1 MLNVFFFM
9 FGTDVI
15 NAYSTILLEGGES
28 STDPVKINEIRV
40 SNTLIGFCRMAGAL
54 AGGALLDKLGRRKLY
69 VYGSA
74 LLTFAITSLYIGVTQ
89 NMILFTEIGVWSFSF
104 SIGLSYGVINPVYL
118 AEILPPIG
126 VSLMLFINQMG
137 TVIILFVFPLVI
149 NIPSIGMGGAM
160 ICFFVFAATSIP
172 YVYYRVKET
181 KALTMDEIYNLFVL
195 GRSLKVGLLS
205 LSGEYDK
212 FKVPKKS
219 GGFYEKS
226 VGLIGNGQSL
236 TKDMT
241 MVNDDPD
248 DDD

>member
-1 MLNVFFFM
+1 
-9 FGTDVI
+9 
-15 NAYSTILLEGGES
+15 
-28 STDPVKINEIRV
+28 
-40 SNTLIGFCRMAGAL
+40 
-54 AGGALLDKLGRRKLY
+54 
-69 VYGSA
+69 
-74 LLTFAITSLYIGVTQ
+74 
-89 NMILFTEIGVWSFSF
+89 
-104 SIGLSYGVINPVYL
+104 
-118 AEILPPIG
+118 
-126 VSLMLFINQMG
+126 
-137 TVIILFVFPLVI
+137 
-149 NIPSIGMGGAM
+149 M